1 MKELLNIV
9 LLLRMQ
15 SNSNLTAA
23 DALSA
28 YSPEIIQ
35 YLLEKQLV
43 CSAMIEAPGG
53 LLGALRARNDWVNL
67 IFSEISPNLILCLNV
82 SFLEFDRVGVR
93 RRS

>member
-1 MKELLNIV
+1 
-9 LLLRMQ
+9 MQ
-15 SNSNLTAA
+15 PNSKLTAA
-23 DALSA
+23 DASSA

-35 YLLEKQLV
+35 YLLEKQVV

-67 IFSEISPNLILCLNV
+67 IFLDFLQMLNV
-82 SFLEFDRVGVR
+82 SFSELDRVGVR